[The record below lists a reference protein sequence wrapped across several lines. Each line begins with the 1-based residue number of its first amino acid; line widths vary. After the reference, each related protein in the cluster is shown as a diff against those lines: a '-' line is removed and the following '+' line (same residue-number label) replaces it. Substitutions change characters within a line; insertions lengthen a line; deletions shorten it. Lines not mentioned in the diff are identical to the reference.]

1 MIAYCA
7 LIDELIPLGKS
18 NQANDEEEGFKL
30 AAMRYASRAGILL
43 KRLRCSSVVVPAP
56 RLRHA
61 LSFQETAPSFVSFVS
76 PSGITRPILKYYLPL
91 DSQTGLSIVANK
103 ALTIAIDR
111 QTKPSDAISADWT
124 IEKTVH
130 PNRIVIKIGTGVLT
144 GDDHVVIDEPAFLE
158 IARAVAQLKA
168 LSYEVILV
176 SSGAVGAGLTDF
188 GIKERPKTFAVT
200 QAYAAVGQPK
210 LLSLYRKH
218 LSVWSLTVGQI
229 LLTYRDFESEECR
242 GLVLD
247 TLEAMLAMG
256 SVIPI
261 INENDAIA
269 PEHEKFDGNDIVAA
283 NLAALCGARQLLM
296 LTTVDGLLARNED
309 GSQKLV
315 REVANLEEA
324 MELVEESKGIISIG
338 GMQSKLEAV
347 QFALSHGVETFIANG
362 KSASKIPEIIDGEYQ
377 KRTRFTP
384 DFEPQ
389 LHPE

>member
-1 MIAYCA
+1 MR
-7 LIDELIPLGKS
+7 KRVS
-18 NQANDEEEGFKL
+18 NLQL
-30 AAMRYASRAGILL
+30 AGMPVRAGILL

-91 DSQTGLSIVANK
+91 DSEMGLSIVVGEH
-103 ALTIAIDR
+103 LTITIDKP
-111 QTKPSDAISADWT
+111 TKSTQALSADWP

-168 LSYEVILV
+168 LGYEVILV

-218 LSVWSLTVGQI
+218 LSVWSLSVGQI

-242 GLVLD
+242 GRILD
-247 TLEAMLAMG
+247 TLEAMLAIG

-296 LTTVDGLLARNED
+296 LTTVDGLLARNDD

-347 QFALSHGVETFIANG
+347 QFALTHGVETFIANG